1 MKECNRLSFHE
12 ELYMKELNSPRHE
25 VLGGVVLLLIV
36 VKNGTT
42 TIRQALLPPSLG
54 IRHFLRVLHPDKAL

>member
-25 VLGGVVLLLIV
+25 VLGGVVLLTHGCQ
-36 VKNGTT
+36 KWHNNNTPGT
-42 TIRQALLPPSLG
+42 AASN
-54 IRHFLRVLHPDKAL
+54 LRY